1 MIPSREQFVGSV
13 LGVAVGDALG
23 QPIEAYPPERLK
35 QEFGEIRD
43 FMDGDP
49 RLPLPLKAGQWT
61 DDTQMT
67 LDILRSLLRCRRVDP
82 ADIAHE
88 FVADH
93 EAEDIR
99 FSGFTVKYSL
109 IRLKRG
115 MAWNE
120 SGLTDEQT
128 QGNGSA
134 MRVAP
139 VGLWHWNTPERL
151 AEDARLSSIITHA
164 HPEAIAGAQAVAFM
178 VAQALQ
184 KPIDAQKF
192 LADTIAFVG
201 SCRVADNL
209 AKAADL
215 LGHRTPIEDA
225 MKQIGTTGWVVHTVA
240 AAAYC
245 FLFTPEDFER
255 SIIHAV
261 MGGDDADTTAAVTGA
276 ISGAFNG
283 EAAIPA
289 RWRDHVERGAEIRQM
304 ASDLCDLAL
313 SERQKENSLP
323 QISVS

>member
-1 MIPSREQFVGSV
+1 MMPSREQFVGSV

-67 LDILRSLLRCRRVDP
+67 LDILRSLLRCGRIDP
-82 ADIAHE
+82 ADIARE

-93 EAEDIR
+93 EAAGIR

-115 MAWNE
+115 MPWDK
-120 SGLTDEQT
+120 SGLTDDQT

-139 VGLWHWNTPERL
+139 VGLWNWNDRAQL
-151 AEDARLSSIITHA
+151 GEDAHLSSVITHA
-164 HPEAIAGAQAVAFM
+164 HPEAIAGSKAVAFM

-184 KPIDAQKF
+184 KPTDAQKF
-192 LADTIAFVG
+192 LAETIAFIG
-201 SCRVADNL
+201 TCRVADNL
-209 AKAADL
+209 AKAAQL
-215 LGHRTPIEDA
+215 LQNRTPIETA
-225 MKQIGTTGWVVHTVA
+225 LRQIGTTGWVVHTVA

-255 SIIHAV
+255 SVIHAV

-276 ISGAFNG
+276 ISGAYNG
-283 EAAIPA
+283 VAAIPD
-289 RWRDHVERGAEIRQM
+289 RWRDGVERGAEIRQM
-304 ASDLCDLAL
+304 ASDLYDLTMT
-313 SERQKENSLP
+313 EPRRENFVS
-323 QISVS
+323 QFSIS